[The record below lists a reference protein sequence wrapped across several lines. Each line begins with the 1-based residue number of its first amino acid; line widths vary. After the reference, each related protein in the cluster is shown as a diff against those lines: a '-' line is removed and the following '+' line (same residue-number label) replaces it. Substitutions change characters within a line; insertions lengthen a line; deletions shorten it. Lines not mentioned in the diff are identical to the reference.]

1 MLSLFRAEWDKIA
14 GNRITVAAFVGIYP
28 ISAFMLLVFAAI
40 AVLVSTTFRQ
50 NVVNAPPNWMNQ
62 LMFPWG
68 IINTEIGRA
77 IMAAFAADVFGGE
90 YQRQM
95 WKNLLQRRGRTALI
109 LNKFLTMAVF
119 VLTAF
124 LLMCVII
131 GIGVGLMTALAGAAY
146 PPALS
151 DLAPGELEGF
161 VRKFCTQASV
171 AFAAA
176 LIAAAYAALGGIFTR
191 SILGAVA
198 VGVLLTLAEQ
208 GIALVLVILTRIA
221 ENPSLLQ
228 IYQFTP
234 GYNLANISA
243 WAQFGT
249 GYLPPYMTPYGFM
262 PFSVELSTLL
272 IIAWLVGLIALCV
285 FLFRRQ
291 DITA

>member
-14 GNRITVAAFVGIYP
+14 GNRITVAAFVGIFP
-28 ISAFMLLVFAAI
+28 ISAFMLLVFAGI
-40 AVLVSTTFRQ
+40 AVLVSATFRQ
-50 NVVNAPPNWMNQ
+50 NIVNAPPNWMEQ
-62 LMFPWG
+62 LLFPWV

-95 WKNLLQRRGRTALI
+95 WKNLLQRRGRSAII

-119 VLTAF
+119 VLAAF

-131 GIGVGLMTALAGAAY
+131 GIGVGLLTALAGAAY

-151 DLAPGELEGF
+151 DLAPGELERFLRQFGA
-161 VRKFCTQASV
+161 QASI

-176 LIAAAYAALGGIFTR
+176 LVAAAYAALGGIFTR

-208 GIALVLVILTRIA
+208 GVALVLFILNQIA
-221 ENPSLLQ
+221 ENPDLLRL
-228 IYQFTP
+228 YFFTP
-234 GYNLANISA
+234 GYNLANLST
-243 WAQFGT
+243 WSQFGS
-249 GYLPPYMTPYGFM
+249 GYLPPYMTQYGFT
-262 PFSVELSTLL
+262 PLPVEASTLL
-272 IIAWLVGLIALCV
+272 VIAWLVGLMMLCV
-285 FLFRRQ
+285 WLFRRQ
-291 DITA
+291 DITS